1 MMVGMAHEQAG
12 GDGAPLRVL
21 RVGEVDLDLDGIA
34 VRGPRGAVPLSYR
47 EFLLLRCLMD
57 NAGRVMARGEL
68 MGAGWGDSPLTC
80 GKRIDVYVGR
90 LRGALSRCTGAE
102 HVRTVRAVGYV
113 FDLPE
118 SL

>member
-1 MMVGMAHEQAG
+1 MVGMAHGQAG
-12 GDGAPLRVL
+12 DGRAPLRVL
-21 RVGEVDLDLDGIA
+21 RVGEVDLDLDGLA
-34 VRGPRGAVPLSYR
+34 VRGPRGAAPLSYR

-57 NAGRVMARGEL
+57 NAGRVMTRDEL
-68 MGAGWGDSPLTC
+68 MDAGWGDSPLTT
-80 GKRIDVYVGR
+80 GKKIDVYVGR

-102 HVRTVRAVGYV
+102 HVRTVRSVGYV